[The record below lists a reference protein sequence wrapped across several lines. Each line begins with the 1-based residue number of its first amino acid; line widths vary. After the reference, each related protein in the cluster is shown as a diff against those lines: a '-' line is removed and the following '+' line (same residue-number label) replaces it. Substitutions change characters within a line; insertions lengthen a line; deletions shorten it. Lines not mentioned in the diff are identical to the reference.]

1 MAGSLHL
8 AGIAKVTGIIIHP
21 LSTGLFLSSGGAPCY
36 VAPIKAILLLNPR
49 YCNFLW
55 PKSGG
60 KGEAGRRSFL
70 AGAIRHRRGSH
81 TIARHPVVEQ
91 SGNAL
96 PPGEG
101 ARFPA
106 FTFKTHFSLLRFPDG
121 FEIEFHRSPIRTT
134 GPSTPPS
141 LPRYCKMRPRFIK
154 IAFAALPTT
163 LLPFTF
169 RLPTRIPIN
178 GRERNGNRNR
188 SRSRWTEKDEDR
200 ALSSNVAKAFQ
211 VRTRSG
217 GA

>member
-134 GPSTPPS
+134 GASSPRPRRVYRVIARCVHVLLKLRSRRC
-141 LPRYCKMRPRFIK
+141 LPRFS
-154 IAFAALPTT
+154 
-163 LLPFTF
+163 
-169 RLPTRIPIN
+169 RLP
-178 GRERNGNRNR
+178 
-188 SRSRWTEKDEDR
+188 SDEDPDKR
-200 ALSSNVAKAFQ
+200 K
-211 VRTRSG
+211 RTKRKS
-217 GA
+217 